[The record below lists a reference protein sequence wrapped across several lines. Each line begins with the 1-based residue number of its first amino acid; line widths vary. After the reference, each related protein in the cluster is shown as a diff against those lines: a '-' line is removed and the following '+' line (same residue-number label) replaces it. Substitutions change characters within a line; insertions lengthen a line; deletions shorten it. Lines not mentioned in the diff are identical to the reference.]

1 MPGNKLL
8 ESQKTLLIVD
18 DNHDILEYL
27 STGFSDYGFNIIT
40 AENGKAA
47 LSLLKTN
54 QPAFALIDI
63 RLPDINGID
72 LSKQIYASFPQVI
85 IILMTGYPDIREA
98 LKNLENRVFD
108 YLIKPFKFQQL
119 LLSLKRAAK
128 YSELME
134 QNNQYK
140 KKIELLEDENNKIRR
155 EMRKLLN
162 KTSQKRLKELNKPQ
176 SKNKYLNSYKK
187 QQDYSD

>member
-1 MPGNKLL
+1 M